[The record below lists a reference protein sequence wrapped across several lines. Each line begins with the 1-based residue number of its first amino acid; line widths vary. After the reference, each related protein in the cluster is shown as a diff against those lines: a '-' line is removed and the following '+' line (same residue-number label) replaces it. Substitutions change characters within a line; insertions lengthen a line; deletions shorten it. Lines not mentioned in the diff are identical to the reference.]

1 MAQALDIFHK
11 SRVGQLVFGIIE
23 LALAYL
29 FGSLAV
35 NSGSLWEWFLTIVFL
50 IGFLQDLIKLI
61 MSMMKRGRIGV

>member
-35 NSGSLWEWFLTIVFL
+35 NSGSLWEWFLAIVFV
-50 IGFLQDLIKLI
+50 IGFLQNFIKFI
-61 MSMMKRGRIGV
+61 RRIVLDH